1 MTDNAVEDK
10 SRVMDLQSVLT
21 CPKCG
26 HQSVETMPI
35 DACQFF
41 YDSRLR
47 RAAEAARG
55 RLLRVLLL
63 RLAALTADADRPL
76 LVSADSSIDADQ
88 RGVEAPSSP
97 RLRGGPFQFAALVL
111 DCPSRQL
118 PLMPVIG
125 DADVDMGQNLVASLV
140 DVSHLAV
147 IGPALAFEKVKLLQ
161 GGIIDVINLAGNG
174 KRWEP
179 EVSGDCI
186 QDDGENTGRD
196 HPIGSQRFG
205 FTYELAHFE

>member
-88 RGVEAPSSP
+88 RGVEAGAQAEVGLGAAARSMLRCSATQSEARGLIAAAPISVRKLQIELGSKPLQVRPYLWATAKTFGTIARFAP
-97 RLRGGPFQFAALVL
+97 RLG
-111 DCPSRQL
+111 
-118 PLMPVIG
+118 
-125 DADVDMGQNLVASLV
+125 
-140 DVSHLAV
+140 
-147 IGPALAFEKVKLLQ
+147 
-161 GGIIDVINLAGNG
+161 
-174 KRWEP
+174 
-179 EVSGDCI
+179 
-186 QDDGENTGRD
+186 
-196 HPIGSQRFG
+196 
-205 FTYELAHFE
+205 

>member
-41 YDSRLR
+41 YDCKGCGARLKPL
-47 RAAEAARG
+47 EG

-63 RLAALTADADRPL
+63 RLAALPADADRPL

-88 RGVEAPSSP
+88 RGVEAGAQAEVGLGAAARSMLRCSATQSEAPGLIVAAPISVRKLQIELGSKPLQVRPYLWATAKTFGTIARFAP
-97 RLRGGPFQFAALVL
+97 RLG
-111 DCPSRQL
+111 
-118 PLMPVIG
+118 
-125 DADVDMGQNLVASLV
+125 
-140 DVSHLAV
+140 
-147 IGPALAFEKVKLLQ
+147 
-161 GGIIDVINLAGNG
+161 
-174 KRWEP
+174 
-179 EVSGDCI
+179 
-186 QDDGENTGRD
+186 
-196 HPIGSQRFG
+196 
-205 FTYELAHFE
+205 